1 MSFTPQTHFPLEL
14 PALTMKTCWL
24 HLSILTISLIGL
36 LSFGGCGVPGPLG
49 ATVGGAQDIG
59 YARRI
64 IESGGIPDSSFIVAE
79 GLFSEHDI
87 PTPTGDCHDSLCLAL
102 GYGYTPMIDN
112 GQEALL
118 VHLGMTSTLSPQDFH
133 RQHLQLAVVVD
144 RSSSMAD
151 GSMESV
157 KKALRSLATK
167 LNQEDEVI
175 LVQFNDK
182 AELMMGAT
190 RMGNPSQ
197 FLQNVDRLEADGTT
211 NIEAGTSLGYEQLAK
226 LPARTG
232 ASKRLMLLT
241 DARPN
246 VGATD
251 AGSFEA
257 ITKKY
262 ADQGI
267 GLSAF
272 GVGVDFGQ
280 ELIYHISQ
288 LRGGNFF
295 YLGTQERIATV
306 FDTEFD
312 YLVTPIAYDLKITV
326 KTPQSARLQQV
337 YGLPTWQPGD
347 VDAVLNIPTVFLS
360 SNRGA
365 IILRYESQMLE
376 TGLQFA
382 PDASLGSGTM
392 EYTTVSNV
400 KKSQQVL
407 LSNATGS
414 ALNTGRQY
422 FTHDGTRL
430 GAALT
435 NTYLGLRL
443 ACALFAQGNKTE
455 ALAVLERAIT
465 TVRDENIILNNEGLT
480 TEVTLMEKL
489 RENIRAK

>member
-1 MSFTPQTHFPLEL
+1 
-14 PALTMKTCWL
+14 MKTLWL
-24 HLSILTISLIGL
+24 HLSILTIALSGL

-87 PTPTGDCHDSLCLAL
+87 PTPTGDCNDSLCLAL
-102 GYGYTPMIDN
+102 GYGYTPMIDD

-118 VHLGMTSTLSPQDFH
+118 IHLGMTSTLSPQDFH
-133 RQHLQLAVVVD
+133 RQNLQLAVVVD
-144 RSSSMAD
+144 HSGSMAD

-157 KKALRSLATK
+157 KKALRTLATK
-167 LNQEDEVI
+167 LGQEDEVL
-175 LVQFNDK
+175 LVQFNENAD
-182 AELMMGAT
+182 LMMGPS
-190 RMGNPSQ
+190 RMGNPTQ
-197 FLQNVDRLEADGTT
+197 FLQNVDKLEPDGGT
-211 NIEAGTSLGYEQLAK
+211 NIESGLRMGYEQLAK
-226 LPARTG
+226 LPARAG
-232 ASKRLMLLT
+232 ATKRLMLFT

-246 VGATD
+246 IGATD
-251 AGSFEA
+251 EGSFQA
-257 ITKKY
+257 ITKQY

-280 ELIYHISQ
+280 DLIYHISQ

-306 FDTEFD
+306 FDKEFD

-326 KTPQSARLQQV
+326 KTPQGARLQQV
-337 YGLPTWQPGD
+337 YGLPTWKPGD
-347 VDAVLNIPTVFLS
+347 LDAVLSIPTVFLS

-365 IILRYESQMLE
+365 IILRYQSQMLE
-376 TGLQFA
+376 TSLQFD
-382 PDASLGSGTM
+382 PGESLGSGTM
-392 EYTTVSNV
+392 EYTTIGNV
-400 KKSQQVL
+400 KKSQQML

-414 ALNTGRQY
+414 ALNKGRQY
-422 FTHDGTRL
+422 FTHQGTRL

-435 NTYLGLRL
+435 NTYLGLRI

-465 TVRDENIILNNEGLT
+465 TVRDENMILNNEGLT
-480 TEVTLMEKL
+480 KEVTLMEEL
-489 RENIRAK
+489 RKNIQAK

>member
-1 MSFTPQTHFPLEL
+1 
-14 PALTMKTCWL
+14 MKTIWL
-24 HLSILTISLIGL
+24 YCAILTAIMLGL
-36 LSFGGCGVPGPLG
+36 LSLNGCGVSGPLG

-64 IESGGIPDSSFIVAE
+64 IESGGIPDSSYIVAE

-87 PTPTGDCHDSLCLAL
+87 PTPTGDCNDSLCLAL
-102 GYGYTPMIDN
+102 GYGYTPMIDDE
-112 GQEALL
+112 QEALL
-118 VHLGMTSTLSPQDFH
+118 IHVGMTSTLSPQDFH
-133 RQHLQLAVVVD
+133 RQNLQLAVVVD
-144 RSSSMAD
+144 HSGSMA
-151 GSMESV
+151 GESMESV

-167 LNQEDEVI
+167 LSQEDEVI
-175 LVQFNDK
+175 LVQFDDD
-182 AELMMGAT
+182 ADLMMGAT
-190 RMGNPSQ
+190 RMGDPTQ
-197 FLQNVDRLEADGTT
+197 FLRNVDKLEADGGT
-211 NIEAGTSLGYEQLAK
+211 NIEAGIRMGYEQLAK
-226 LPARTG
+226 LQARAG
-232 ASKRLMLLT
+232 ATKRLMLLT

-251 AGSFEA
+251 EGSFQA

-272 GVGVDFGQ
+272 GVGIDFGQ
-280 ELIYHISQ
+280 ELVYHISQ

-306 FDTEFD
+306 FDKEFD
-312 YLVTPIAYDLKITV
+312 FLVTPIAYDLTITV
-326 KTPQSARLQQV
+326 KTPQNARLKEV
-337 YGLPTWQPGD
+337 YGLPTWKPGD
-347 VDAVLNIPTVFLS
+347 LDAVLHIPTVFLS

-376 TGLQFA
+376 TGVQFDQGA
-382 PDASLGSGTM
+382 TLGTGTM

-400 KKSQQVL
+400 KKSEQML
-407 LSNATGS
+407 LSNTTGN
-414 ALNTGRQY
+414 ALNKGRQY

-435 NTYLGLRL
+435 NTYLGLRI
-443 ACALFAQGNKTE
+443 ACGLFAQEKKTE
-455 ALAVLERAIT
+455 ALTVLDRAIA
-465 TVRDENIILNNEGLT
+465 TVRDENFILKSDGLT
-480 TEVTLMEKL
+480 KEVVLMEKL